1 MPNIDG
7 FAKKRSCI
15 SHRIQSAIILH
26 TDLQTSVQLPQS
38 NFKPNPYATQ
48 NAYHRFKISQEHIV
62 VQSKGSRLPCF
73 ENAPYTQKIPNR
85 SNIDRHYNCKISQNI
100 TNNYDKQNTRSEVQN
115 KTPQTKLQ
123 IEKKGK
129 KYPPFLLKREVG
141 QNVLS
146 FPLFLRLLCTK
157 ASQRSPK
164 TWWLSCLFWPTFS
177 WFRPQKLRWSKR
189 SSRHESQDPSSSALP
204 SSICSKYL
212 KHICSFLADP
222 KYEPS
227 LSINIFMK
235 RKEELWIWNHLCLM
249 VCHVKIC
256 CLLITKF

>member
-100 TNNYDKQNTRSEVQN
+100 TNNYDKQNTRSEVQK
-115 KTPQTKLQ
+115 KTPQTKLH

-164 TWWLSCLFWPTFS
+164 TW
-177 WFRPQKLRWSKR
+177 
-189 SSRHESQDPSSSALP
+189 
-204 SSICSKYL
+204 
-212 KHICSFLADP
+212 
-222 KYEPS
+222 
-227 LSINIFMK
+227 
-235 RKEELWIWNHLCLM
+235 
-249 VCHVKIC
+249 
-256 CLLITKF
+256 